1 MNNKIKILI
10 SVFVLSG
17 VAFSYTLI
25 DRELSTD
32 DIRKALY
39 LIDINIKDEHI
50 ETIKNYLSRNRKG
63 YNKTNT

>member
-32 DIRKALY
+32 DIRKSLY
-39 LIDINIKDEHI
+39 IIDINIK
-50 ETIKNYLSRNRKG
+50 
-63 YNKTNT
+63 